1 MKFSIKPDGTFEF
14 DDVTAA
20 EAVELARQAKAPVA
34 PAPPPRST
42 MREVVE
48 LITTPLIEAAER
60 PNSVQYAS
68 TIPGT
73 ASMSDIWYKT
83 WVFLV
88 DNDHDRGVAVSAVSR
103 HFGCSDSAA
112 HSRLMKLVKNG
123 YAKRVSR
130 GFYRAL
136 SG

>member
-14 DDVTAA
+14 DDVTTA
-20 EAVELARQAKAPVA
+20 EALELARQAKTPVV
-34 PAPPPRST
+34 PTPVKIPPPSRPDLV
-42 MREVVE
+42 R
-48 LITTPLIEAAER
+48 AE
-60 PNSVQYAS
+60 YAS

-73 ASMSDIWYKT
+73 AHMSDIWYKT

-88 DNDHDRGVAVSAVSR
+88 DNDNDRGVAVSAISR

-112 HSRLMKLVKNG
+112 HSRVMKLVKNG
-123 YAKRVSR
+123 FAKRVSR

>member
-34 PAPPPRST
+34 PAPVKVPPAPRPEPV
-42 MREVVE
+42 R
-48 LITTPLIEAAER
+48 AE
-60 PNSVQYAS
+60 YAS

-73 ASMSDIWYKT
+73 ASMTDIWYKT

-88 DNDHDRGVAVSAVSR
+88 DNDHDRGVSVSAISR